1 MEDGIGYKIW
11 YKLCYAIGYLVGEFF
26 YFVYGGIVTMCNRYK
41 KLIII
46 YVALL
51 ASIYVSFDL
60 FQDNTLCIYLLLL
73 TIFVAS
79 IWNYIIEYP
88 EVQLRKKFQ
97 AIFENLKLQAI
108 DSSFP
113 HLQWQEHNEY
123 CTAYCFYTLLPI
135 SEFRKKL
142 EDLEMYLNAK
152 IVDIVQDQSNNRIIY
167 IIVQNAS
174 LPRRIDWDDKYLVS
188 EGFAIGIGYYDLVLL
203 DLKKYPHTFITG
215 TTGTG
220 KSNILKCMIHQALMK
235 EYEITL
241 IDFKRAVSFVE
252 FSDYVDIYYEH
263 ETTKELLE
271 QLVEETKR
279 RLDMFRENR
288 VEDIDSYNRYADYRK
303 RISRKIVFIDELAEL
318 LQIRDK
324 ELSHSLYDSLETLT
338 RLSRSAGIHLIIG
351 MQRVDSSLITG
362 QIKANVTGRLCGR
375 FSDKESSRIILGN
388 DIATTLRN
396 IDGRFIFKDDS
407 FVEVQCFYF
416 QNNNYVEYPHKKK
429 VVTTENSVA
438 ELNAGELKQ
447 NDSVNDNEPV
457 FNFSDI

>member
-1 MEDGIGYKIW
+1 MDDGILYRLW
-11 YKLCYAIGYLVGEFF
+11 YKLCYKIGHWLGEFL
-26 YFVYGGIVTMCNRYK
+26 YFLYGGIVTMCNRYK

-88 EVQLRKKFQ
+88 ELQLKKKFRY
-97 AIFENLKLQAI
+97 IFEKVKLQAL
-108 DSSFP
+108 DGNFP
-113 HLQWQEHNEY
+113 NYLRQERNDY
-123 CTAYCFYTLLPI
+123 CTAYHFYSLITI
-135 SEFRKKL
+135 AEWRKKKD
-142 EDLEMYLNAK
+142 ELEMYLNAR
-152 IVDIVQDQSNNRIIY
+152 IVDIVQDESNNRIIY

-174 LPRRIDWDDKYLVS
+174 LPQKIDWDDKYLDTS
-188 EGFAIGIGYYDLVLL
+188 ENFAIGIGYYDLVLL

-220 KSNILKCMIHQALMK
+220 KSNILKCLIHQALMK

-279 RLDMFRENR
+279 RLDIFRENR

-338 RLSRSAGIHLIIG
+338 RLARSTGIHLILG
-351 MQRVDSSLITG
+351 MQRVDSVLVSG

-375 FSDKESSRIILGN
+375 FRDKEPSRIMLSN
-388 DIATTLRN
+388 DIATTLPN

-416 QNNNYVEYPHKKK
+416 QNNNYVEYPHKKE
-429 VVTTENSVA
+429 VVTTENSMS
-438 ELNAGELKQ
+438 ELNTVDKLLF
-447 NDSVNDNEPV
+447 D
-457 FNFSDI
+457 FSD